1 MDKAAQGVVT
11 VAVSAAPAP
20 GRDPAPSGDFTLSSN
35 NVLTFAE
42 GSTTSTGTV
51 TISSVDNNADQATR
65 KWVRVTGAVTGNA
78 VMAGGQ
84 KSAWWRFSIDDDDPQ
99 PFPTVVLTPATISE
113 NGGVSAVTVMLSN
126 PTLRGN
132 LVLDV
137 RVPGGRPQGFQR
149 ATTAL
154 RRHIKLSTN
163 TRLTIAAGMTASTGI
178 VTITGVDQQNVT
190 VTRHLPVRVHNTG
203 TVPWDV
209 NRQGPPG
216 GDERLRTGYSDR
228 SHYHLLALTPYNP
241 PPPTAQ
247 ITMPAKFGSAERFIV
262 AGFLFSEAVT
272 GFDTN
277 DITVT
282 GATKVQFSEEEVEGF
297 PEYTGRLY
305 VLRMMPE
312 GDKDVTVRVAKDA
325 ATNMDGT
332 AGPPAPVSKTARWEE
347 PDDNDDPPP
356 DTPTVSLSVSASRI
370 TEGAS
375 ALTLTATRSAANASG
390 AALTIP
396 IRVKTAGTT
405 AQGND
410 YTLGAASISIP
421 LGATTGTTTFAVTD
435 DSADEPAETVVIEL
449 HTPPAGTALGTP
461 SEVTITIDDNDDP
474 PPDTPTVTITAGAAI
489 TEGGA
494 ARFTVARTGATTTA
508 LTVLLSVS
516 DAAGSDFVVGSEEGE
531 KQVVIPTGSASVPYA
546 VATTADDV
554 DEPDGAVTLALRDSS
569 AYVTGTPS
577 SGAVDVS
584 DDDAAPLTRVAQA
597 WLARFG
603 RTVAV
608 QALDGVAGR
617 MSASR
622 APGLTGRLGGQSLAF
637 APPASGEG
645 WSRGMDAR
653 EFLLGSSFALTGE
666 EDASGGS
673 LAFWGRAGHGRFEGK
688 DGGLVL
694 DGAVTSGMLGA
705 DYAKGN
711 WLIGLALSHS
721 VGEGDYAEDV
731 VSGGAVESTL
741 TAAIPYA
748 AFRISER
755 LTLWGAAGYGAGKVT
770 LSPTG
775 GGALTAD
782 TRWAMAA
789 ASLRGVVLAPPTD
802 RGPALSVIVD
812 ALWTRTTSEEKAVLD
827 ATEADVTRLRLGLEG
842 GWRFALGSGGELTP
856 TLVLGA
862 RHDGGDA
869 ETGLGLEVGG
879 GLKWVAPVPG
889 LSLDVSG
896 RTLLV
901 HEDDGLRDVG
911 VSGALA
917 FDPDATTARGPS
929 LSLRQTFGGQ
939 ATGGLDALFA
949 PDPLEDRTG
958 PDATAR
964 WAMQAAYGFP
974 AFGGRFT
981 GSPHLG
987 LALAPGTRDYSLGW
1001 RLTPEGPT
1009 APAISLDL
1017 KATRRE
1023 TTTARPEHTIGLQLQ
1038 TTW

>member
-1 MDKAAQGVVT
+1 MT
-11 VAVSAAPAP
+11 
-20 GRDPAPSGDFTLSSN
+20 GRI
-35 NVLTFAE
+35 
-42 GSTTSTGTV
+42 
-51 TISSVDNNADQATR
+51 TIC
-65 KWVRVTGAVTGNA
+65 
-78 VMAGGQ
+78 
-84 KSAWWRFSIDDDDPQ
+84 
-99 PFPTVVLTPATISE
+99 L
-113 NGGVSAVTVMLSN
+113 
-126 PTLRGN
+126 
-132 LVLDV
+132 
-137 RVPGGRPQGFQR
+137 
-149 ATTAL
+149 
-154 RRHIKLSTN
+154 
-163 TRLTIAAGMTASTGI
+163 
-178 VTITGVDQQNVT
+178 
-190 VTRHLPVRVHNTG
+190 HLPPT
-203 TVPWDV
+203 T
-209 NRQGPPG
+209 
-216 GDERLRTGYSDR
+216 
-228 SHYHLLALTPYNP
+228 P

-516 DAAGSDFVVGSEEGE
+516 DAVGSDFVVGSEEGE

-584 DDDAAPLTRVAQA
+584 DDDATAVVSFAAAASSADEGADEGRIRITLDPAPSSVITLAYAVSGSATAGRDYAALSGAVSVSAGSRSVAIRVAIIDDDEKEADETVVLTLAASGGYRLGSRPRHAFTIVDDDAAPLTRVAQA

-711 WLIGLALSHS
+711 WLIGLALSHN

-879 GLKWVAPVPG
+879 GLKWVAPVLG